1 MVGDRESTSVR
12 CSRDRLKITICGND
26 NNTENLQDARKS
38 SVYMPKNDESLYH
51 GVTPSFSLLWVSA
64 DHVLVKGLGSNRDQ
78 FLPPSLLQTV
88 NETYEQ
94 GTTDTKSR
102 SGQEGFMS
110 LQSDNNYKIEIGE
123 KKSFTLQQGSVISI
137 IYVFHTNH
145 ILIFVAFDNLERSS
159 LRSGLSSVWMKH
171 ADCASQEGRR
181 YVIPWLHYLDFAVI
195 CKGINRQD
203 LYSSQEKHCLDQF
216 ASFDTVRSPIL
227 YFNTVWTF
235 NIVQYIFFPFIIF
248 FSDM

>member
-1 MVGDRESTSVR
+1 MLGNRESTSVR
-12 CSRDRLKITICGND
+12 CSRDRLKITICGKG

-123 KKSFTLQQGSVISI
+123 KKSFTLQQDPVISI
-137 IYVFHTNH
+137 IYVFHTTH
-145 ILIFVAFDNLERSS
+145 ILIFVAFDNLEGSS

-171 ADCASQEGRR
+171 ADYASQEGRR
-181 YVIPWLHYLDFAVI
+181 YVIPWLYYLDFCCHMQRYQSTRFIFKSRKALLGSI
-195 CKGINRQD
+195 CIVWYNT
-203 LYSSQEKHCLDQF
+203 YIEQF
-216 ASFDTVRSPIL
+216 SAKSHFVFQQSE
-227 YFNTVWTF
+227 
-235 NIVQYIFFPFIIF
+235 NI
-248 FSDM
+248 

>member
-1 MVGDRESTSVR
+1 MFPGPIKNHHLWQWLQHRT
-12 CSRDRLKITICGND
+12 
-26 NNTENLQDARKS
+26 LQDARKS

-102 SGQEGFMS
+102 SEQEGFMS

-171 ADCASQEGRR
+171 ADYASQEGRR
-181 YVIPWLHYLDFAVI
+181 YVIPWLYYLDF
-195 CKGINRQD
+195 CC
-203 LYSSQEKHCLDQF
+203 H
-216 ASFDTVRSPIL
+216 T
-227 YFNTVWTF
+227 
-235 NIVQYIFFPFIIF
+235 
-248 FSDM
+248 

>member
-1 MVGDRESTSVR
+1 MFPGPIKNHHLWQQHRT
-12 CSRDRLKITICGND
+12 
-26 NNTENLQDARKS
+26 LQDVARKS

-94 GTTDTKSR
+94 GTTDTKSL

-171 ADCASQEGRR
+171 ADYASQEGRR

-195 CKGINRQD
+195 CNTQVKKSAAWINLHRLIQY
-203 LYSSQEKHCLDQF
+203 LHR
-216 ASFDTVRSPIL
+216 TV
-227 YFNTVWTF
+227 
-235 NIVQYIFFPFIIF
+235 
-248 FSDM
+248 

>member
-12 CSRDRLKITICGND
+12 CSRDRLKITICGKG

-38 SVYMPKNDESLYH
+38 SVYMPKNDESLDH

-171 ADCASQEGRR
+171 ADYASQEGRR

-203 LYSSQEKHCLDQF
+203 IYSSQEKHCLDQF
-216 ASFDTVRSPIL
+216 ASFDTVL
-227 YFNTVWTF
+227 T
-235 NIVQYIFFPFIIF
+235 
-248 FSDM
+248 

>member
-1 MVGDRESTSVR
+1 MVGDIESTSVR

-26 NNTENLQDARKS
+26 NNTEIFKTPVNRL
-38 SVYMPKNDESLYH
+38 YTCPKMTSL
-51 GVTPSFSLLWVSA
+51 FIMEWQLWVSA

-123 KKSFTLQQGSVISI
+123 KKSFTLQQGPVISI

-145 ILIFVAFDNLERSS
+145 ILIFVAFDNLEESS

-171 ADCASQEGRR
+171 ADYASQEGRR
-181 YVIPWLHYLDFAVI
+181 YVIPWLYYLDFCCHMQRYQSTRFIFKSRKALLGSI
-195 CKGINRQD
+195 CIVWYNT
-203 LYSSQEKHCLDQF
+203 YIEQF
-216 ASFDTVRSPIL
+216 SAKSHFVFQQSE
-227 YFNTVWTF
+227 
-235 NIVQYIFFPFIIF
+235 NI
-248 FSDM
+248 

>member
-1 MVGDRESTSVR
+1 MVGARESTSVR
-12 CSRDRLKITICGND
+12 CSRDRLKITICGKG
-26 NNTENLQDARKS
+26 NNTENLQDAHKS

-123 KKSFTLQQGSVISI
+123 KKSFTLQQGPVISI

-145 ILIFVAFDNLERSS
+145 ILIFVAFDNLEGSS
-159 LRSGLSSVWMKH
+159 RRSGLSSVWMKH
-171 ADCASQEGRR
+171 ADYASQKGRR
-181 YVIPWLHYLDFAVI
+181 YVIPWLY
-195 CKGINRQD
+195 
-203 LYSSQEKHCLDQF
+203 Y
-216 ASFDTVRSPIL
+216 T
-227 YFNTVWTF
+227 
-235 NIVQYIFFPFIIF
+235 
-248 FSDM
+248 

>member
-1 MVGDRESTSVR
+1 MFPGPIKNHHLWQWQQHRT
-12 CSRDRLKITICGND
+12 
-26 NNTENLQDARKS
+26 LQDARKS

-94 GTTDTKSR
+94 GTTDTKSL

-123 KKSFTLQQGSVISI
+123 KKSFTLQQDPVISI
-137 IYVFHTNH
+137 IYVFHTTH
-145 ILIFVAFDNLERSS
+145 ILIFVAFDNLEGSS

-171 ADCASQEGRR
+171 ADYASQEGRR
-181 YVIPWLHYLDFAVI
+181 YVIPWLYYLDFAVI

-203 LYSSQEKHCLDQF
+203 L
-216 ASFDTVRSPIL
+216 
-227 YFNTVWTF
+227 
-235 NIVQYIFFPFIIF
+235 
-248 FSDM
+248 